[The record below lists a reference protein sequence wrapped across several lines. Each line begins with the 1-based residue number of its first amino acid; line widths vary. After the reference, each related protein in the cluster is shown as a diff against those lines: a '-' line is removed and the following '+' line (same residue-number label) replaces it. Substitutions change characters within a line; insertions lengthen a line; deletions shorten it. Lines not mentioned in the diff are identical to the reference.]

1 MQPFCIELLRKKL
14 YYSAEANPS
23 ACYVMAMSMNND
35 GELAATAIV
44 LSTLLSVVTT
54 TLALYILKTL
64 ALI

>member
-1 MQPFCIELLRKKL
+1 
-14 YYSAEANPS
+14 
-23 ACYVMAMSMNND
+23 MSMNNA